1 MNLEELDEEEMLMR
15 AIAMSLEEKEE
26 EEEEKEDREVAEEEL
41 FCTKG
46 KLLREAIL
54 LQNTDITSFNFSDY
68 SEVED
73 EEELLKKAIAMSME
87 QQ

>member
-1 MNLEELDEEEMLMR
+1 MLKRVTDVEELDEEEMLMR
-15 AIAMSLEEKEE
+15 AIAMSLEGTEE
-26 EEEEKEDREVAEEEL
+26 EDREVAEEEL

-87 QQ
+87 QH